1 MQPLA
6 GSVEQQHQRSGTC
19 QQRAAG
25 IGLGDQQHKALH
37 QRAQGG
43 QNGKAVRRGG
53 LGKPRKTGHKGA
65 PVGGTGNRQQRQR
78 HAGIDRRQRQR
89 TGHGGQCRSQN
100 AQRQQRRGGCQR
112 DKAGGSLARQPG
124 VKLALHG
131 RGILGTLVFVS
142 VGNGQLGG
150 VEGLG
155 DAVRGFVRRGAAQ
168 MRQRQLAAQPGKTD
182 KGICPLLC
190 RIGCGVGQAGGGAVK
205 AGGVPAGGLAVDGLR
220 NVVDK
225 ACRVV
230 RRGGRGK
237 ILRKAGVGRG
247 GLRRLGERRQLAGQA
262 VHQTIHVIGG
272 AVGGEQ
278 AGHIGGFGGSR
289 RRLRLRLRCRGG
301 LGCRGFGLRLA
312 AGTHGIVG
320 CQKLLGV
327 AAGRRNAQLLGK
339 ARGVG
344 RGDRLAR
351 RLPGGIPGR
360 RGCADLLVQD
370 KFHGVA
376 LFAVDRAGGA
386 GVVLFGGVRQGGAQH
401 LQRLRRGGGLG
412 GAGVFAVPDIAG
424 VLGLHGRLVH
434 GRGCGRLRPREHIP
448 QGGAFVAGGRRGVA
462 FHFGRGS
469 RGGFRGRL
477 GIGEVFLRGGRV
489 SRGILLRVG
498 GAEGDVD
505 GNELLGLLGAFKAEP
520 AALFLARFAD
530 APHLVG
536 DDGGGFPE
544 KFLELVFA
552 LVQRLG
558 TGSAAFGRH
567 LDQKALDD
575 AGVGGVTT
583 GVGRRSGLAG
593 RHGLP
598 RGGRLGGGCLC
609 GRLGRSAAGCGLRR
623 RGGARRGR
631 VLQLGKNQV
640 VGRNGGVVQRCRRYP
655 HAAQDLVDL
664 VVGHRF
670 RYTGCGLLHAQ
681 LLQDAIHRIVSTF
694 ARHSFDSL

>member
-1 MQPLA
+1 M
-6 GSVEQQHQRSGTC
+6 
-19 QQRAAG
+19 
-25 IGLGDQQHKALH
+25 
-37 QRAQGG
+37 
-43 QNGKAVRRGG
+43 
-53 LGKPRKTGHKGA
+53 
-65 PVGGTGNRQQRQR
+65 
-78 HAGIDRRQRQR
+78 
-89 TGHGGQCRSQN
+89 HGG
-100 AQRQQRRGGCQR
+100 
-112 DKAGGSLARQPG
+112 
-124 VKLALHG
+124 
-131 RGILGTLVFVS
+131 GILGALVFVS

-168 MRQRQLAAQPGKTD
+168 MRQGQLAAQPGKTD

-205 AGGVPAGGLAVDGLR
+205 AGGVPAGGLAVDDLR

-230 RRGGRGK
+230 RRGGGGGGK
-237 ILRKAGVGRG
+237 LLRKAGVGRG
-247 GLRRLGERRQLAGQA
+247 GLRRLGKRRQLAGQA

-278 AGHIGGFGGSR
+278 AGHIGGFRGGR
-289 RRLRLRLRCRGG
+289 GFLFRLRCRGR

-339 ARGVG
+339 ACGVG

-351 RLPGGIPGR
+351 RFPGGIPGR
-360 RGCADLLVQD
+360 GGRADLLVQD

-386 GVVLFGGVRQGGAQH
+386 GVVLFGGVRQGTAQH

-424 VLGLHGRLVH
+424 VLGLHGRLIH
-434 GRGCGRLRPREHIP
+434 GRGRGRLRPREHIP

-462 FHFGRGS
+462 FHFGRGF

-477 GIGEVFLRGGRV
+477 GIGEVFLRGGGV

-498 GAEGDVD
+498 GAEGNVD
-505 GNELLGLLGAFKAEP
+505 GDELLGFLGAFKAEP

-575 AGVGGVTT
+575 AGVGGVAA

-598 RGGRLGGGCLC
+598 RGGW
-609 GRLGRSAAGCGLRR
+609 LGRSAAGCGLRR
-623 RGGARRGR
+623 RGGARRGGGC

-640 VGRNGGVVQRCRRYP
+640 VGRNGGIVQRCRGYP

-670 RYTGCGLLHAQ
+670 RYTGCGLLDAQ